1 MSVLTL
7 RLLRL
12 FLLLALARLF
22 VRDPIQRLVRNS
34 DIHAFRLES
43 GQKDV
48 QSSGEHWLE
57 FLIAWHADNAGALF
71 LLSRSFSTLCDE
83 KSLIGMDTGDVRKF
97 IVVNALPFPVL
108 RFRSSLANFSAADPI
123 LPLAIVSRV
132 SNYDPRFNNRNFML
146 RLDSFRLPRVNRYE
160 IRLPPT
166 HVAPTTRQILEI
178 KKRYFDHG

>member
-48 QSSGEHWLE
+48 QSSRKHWLE
-57 FLIAWHADNAGALF
+57 FLIAWHTDNAGVLF
-71 LLSRSFSTLCDE
+71 DLCCSLSRDRHERDDE
-83 KSLIGMDTGDVRKF
+83 KSLIGMDTARTHVCKF
-97 IVVNALPFPVL
+97 ILVVNALAIF
-108 RFRSSLANFSAADPI
+108 LACKFFNGQR
-123 LPLAIVSRV
+123 LPLLVV
-132 SNYDPRFNNRNFML
+132 SNYNPWL
-146 RLDSFRLPRVNRYE
+146 
-160 IRLPPT
+160 
-166 HVAPTTRQILEI
+166 HQ
-178 KKRYFDHG
+178 

>member
-12 FLLLALARLF
+12 FLLLALARLL

-71 LLSRSFSTLCDE
+71 VLSL
-83 KSLIGMDTGDVRKF
+83 SLDSRGIADRNGRRHVCKF
-97 IVVNALPFPVL
+97 ISCRRPCLPFRILACKFFNDSFLPFPITIHLVCNL
-108 RFRSSLANFSAADPI
+108 FR
-123 LPLAIVSRV
+123 
-132 SNYDPRFNNRNFML
+132 
-146 RLDSFRLPRVNRYE
+146 RVNRYE
-160 IRLPPT
+160 IRI
-166 HVAPTTRQILEI
+166 VWKIVEI
-178 KKRYFDHG
+178 KNYRYFDKAALLACLPVE